1 MSETSTGK
9 TGQVPIT
16 CLRGRNGE
24 SDDFCRIGLAGNL
37 FLELLSGFTTP
48 AASSGYRP
56 AFDPRIELEFAR
68 TNLRRG
74 CDRGRPVTDS
84 ECGYR
89 FAWADIQLNTPN
101 HGLFMSM
108 DEVLKLVEAVADM
121 LREFFDGRG
130 MRRGRAPQKP
140 KSTFR
145 VRDGNRKRRDRFFV
159 A

>member
-9 TGQVPIT
+9 TGEAPIT
-16 CLRGRNGE
+16 CLHGRNEEGA
-24 SDDFCRIGLAGNL
+24 DFCRVGLAGTL

-74 CDRGRPVTDS
+74 RDRGRPVTDS
-84 ECGYR
+84 KCGYR
-89 FAWADIQLNTPN
+89 FAWAHIQLNTPN

-108 DEVLKLVEAVADM
+108 DEVLKLLETVADM
-121 LREFFDGRG
+121 LRELFDGRG

-140 KSTFR
+140 KSAFR
-145 VRDGNRKRRDRFFV
+145 VRDGNRKCRDRFFV